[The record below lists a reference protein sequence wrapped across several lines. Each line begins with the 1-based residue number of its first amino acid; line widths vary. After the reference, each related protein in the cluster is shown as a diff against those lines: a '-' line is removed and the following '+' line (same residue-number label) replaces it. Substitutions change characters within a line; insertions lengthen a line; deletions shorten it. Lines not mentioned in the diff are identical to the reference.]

1 MIFDRNGKISIL
13 RVALLALGIG
23 IVLIVGAIISFF
35 ADRAARQRPLDV
47 ALFPGAA
54 VSVTNQLSPT
64 DLETVYTADSVLPED
79 VLTHYQTRMN
89 EFYGMGTEPELRNCK
104 RIPPVGNYEAYDAGD
119 RSIIPFEYICLFEA
133 SSINS
138 GQYTRVNI
146 QPGVGDFSGKVVIIY
161 SQTWT
166 P

>member
-23 IVLIVGAIISFF
+23 VILIVGAALSFL

-47 ALFPGAA
+47 AIFPGAM
-54 VSVTNQLSPT
+54 VSTTTDPSPS
-64 DLETVYTADSVLPED
+64 DRETIYVAENATPED
-79 VLTHYQTRMN
+79 VLAHYQTRMN

-104 RIPPVGNYEAYDAGD
+104 RVPPVGNYDNYQPG
-119 RSIIPFEYICLFEA
+119 STTIIPFEYICLFEA
-133 SSINS
+133 SSINTT
-138 GQYTRVNI
+138 QYTRINI
-146 QPGVGDFSGKVVIIY
+146 QPGLGDFNDKVVISY
-161 SQTWT
+161 SQSWT

>member
-23 IVLIVGAIISFF
+23 IVLIVGAIISFY

-54 VSVTNQLSPT
+54 VSVSNQLSPT

-89 EFYGMGTEPELRNCK
+89 EFYGMGTEPELRNWGPNRNCGIANVFHRSGTMK
-104 RIPPVGNYEAYDAGD
+104 RMMRATA
-119 RSIIPFEYICLFEA
+119 A
-133 SSINS
+133 SSRLNTFAYLKHPASIAVS
-138 GQYTRVNI
+138 THG
-146 QPGVGDFSGKVVIIY
+146 
-161 SQTWT
+161 
-166 P
+166 